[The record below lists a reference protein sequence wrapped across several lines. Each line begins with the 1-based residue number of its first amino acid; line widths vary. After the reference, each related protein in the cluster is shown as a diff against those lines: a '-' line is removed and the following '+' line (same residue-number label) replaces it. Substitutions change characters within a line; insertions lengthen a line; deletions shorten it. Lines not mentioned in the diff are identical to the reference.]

1 VGSLK
6 SMQSNGYAEYVAKNQ
21 YQVEPNFG
29 PAAPLQD
36 SVNTNI
42 IEVYKHIERLY
53 IEQNRSQAP
62 NSPIRE
68 GPSA

>member
-42 IEVYKHIERLY
+42 IEVYKHIERL
-53 IEQNRSQAP
+53 
-62 NSPIRE
+62 
-68 GPSA
+68 